1 MIKQKLQFQSNMM
14 MEWVTLNYLKFS
26 SDNNNNSNLINQ
38 GLEVFID
45 LKLNNKAELEIIFD
59 ENSGSKLS
67 GRGEGDFR
75 FESDYSGN
83 FNIIR

>member
-1 MIKQKLQFQSNMM
+1 M
-14 MEWVTLNYLKFS
+14 KFS
-26 SDNNNNSNLINQ
+26 SDDNNNSNLINQ

-59 ENSGSKLS
+59 ENSGSAS
-67 GRGEGDFR
+67 QEGEGDFR

-83 FNIIR
+83 FK